1 MPGFALLEASFVVA
15 AIGAVVAGLG
25 AGMLEFGVRFGVKDG
40 TLLGM
45 LLAMLVVRLS
55 AITNPVSGALAVFT
69 AAVVAVC
76 GAAAGP
82 GCTETPGLA
91 SLGASFFVGA
101 IGVGAIGTGPGAGAL
116 EFGVRFGVKGGAL
129 LLGMLLEMS
138 LEMLSAMLS
147 VRLGTMANPASAALA
162 VCAAAVLVALDGRT
176 WAGAVSRVGEPDVG
190 AGSAAVEL
198 SGLELP
204 GAELLS
210 PTGDCRVGIGV
221 GAQGPGWSEELP
233 GSDDGIAF
241 ARSVAGGAGVDGAA
255 GTAGDWTV

>member
-1 MPGFALLEASFVVA
+1 MGSSGAGSDLTWGGGAEAGGAGAGGVAEESFPETSEADGTSCDGVAFGWTFPWTAAEDFLSAAVVCGVAAEAGWTEMPGLALLEASFVVA

-69 AAVVAVC
+69 AAVVVVC

-82 GCTETPGLA
+82 GWTETPGLA

-129 LLGMLLEMS
+129 LLGILLEMS
-138 LEMLSAMLS
+138 LEILSAMLS

-162 VCAAAVLVALDGRT
+162 VCADAVLVALDGRT
-176 WAGAVSRVGEPDVG
+176 
-190 AGSAAVEL
+190 
-198 SGLELP
+198 
-204 GAELLS
+204 
-210 PTGDCRVGIGV
+210 
-221 GAQGPGWSEELP
+221 
-233 GSDDGIAF
+233 
-241 ARSVAGGAGVDGAA
+241 
-255 GTAGDWTV
+255 